1 MSNDTQPAIKITSIW
16 EPGLRIW
23 HWANALSI
31 LLLLE
36 TSFLFDWH
44 KELGLS
50 KETSGLFK
58 KTHWIVGL
66 VFTGFFLYRFYLL
79 FRGKTFSRARDLRIA
94 EKGQSVMEVLRHEI
108 SIHKTPPRDRN
119 GQPIEPPEP
128 GHNRLGRFLYVPLLF
143 ILLPLQI
150 VTGALWGSLN
160 WGYWP
165 VPALH
170 TLDHATRKS
179 IDDLLSNIHSTGM
192 YIIVGIV
199 VLHIGGVIM
208 SELTFGTN
216 LLSSMVH
223 GKKNLPPQAVIEYEK
238 ILGEEQQ
245 AD

>member
-1 MSNDTQPAIKITSIW
+1 MNIDTQPAIKTATIW

-44 KELGLS
+44 KELGLT
-50 KETSGLFK
+50 KETSGFFK
-58 KTHWIVGL
+58 KTHWVIGL
-66 VFTGFFLYRFYLL
+66 VFAGFFLYRFFLL
-79 FRGKTFSRARDLRIA
+79 FRGKTFSRMRDLRLS
-94 EKGQSVMEVLRHEI
+94 EKGQSVLEVLRHKI
-108 SIHKTPPRDRN
+108 RIHKNPPRDEK

-150 VTGALWGSLN
+150 ITGVLWGSLN

-170 TLDHATRKS
+170 NMDHATRKS
-179 IDDLLSNIHSTGM
+179 VDDLLSNIHSTGM
-192 YIIVGIV
+192 YIIVAIV
-199 VLHIGGVIM
+199 ILHIGGVIM

-216 LLSSMVH
+216 LLSSMIH
-223 GKKNLPPQAVIEYEK
+223 GKKNLPPQAAVEYEK
-238 ILGEEQQ
+238 ILEEGTYS
-245 AD
+245 D

>member
-1 MSNDTQPAIKITSIW
+1 LNTDTKPDIKIVKIW

-58 KTHWIVGL
+58 KAHWVIGL
-66 VFTGFFLYRFYLL
+66 VFAGFFLYRFFLL
-79 FRGKTFSRARDLRIA
+79 FRGKTFSRAKDLRIA
-94 EKGQSVMEVLRHEI
+94 EKGQSVLGVLRHEI
-108 SIHKTPPRDRN
+108 SIHKNPPKDRN
-119 GQPIEPPEP
+119 GQPMEPPEP
-128 GHNRLGRFLYVPLLF
+128 GHNRLGRFLYIPLLF

-150 VTGALWGSLN
+150 VTGVLWGSLN

-170 TLDHATRKS
+170 NMDHATRKS

-199 VLHIGGVIM
+199 ILHIGGVIM

-216 LLSSMVH
+216 LLSSMIH

-238 ILGEEQQ
+238 ILEEGN
-245 AD
+245 ASD